1 MGILFPDFIKS
12 PVNITMPED
21 AKIKQEQLSVE
32 ESPGGDGQSRLMGAI
47 PPTGLLLLA
56 IVSIQL
62 GAAVAT
68 NLFPVLGSEGTVAIR
83 IIISALLLGLAARGR
98 VRKFVALFT
107 RDWGLLLAYGLCI
120 AGMNFFFYKAI
131 SLIPLGAAVA
141 IEFVG
146 PLGVAALA
154 SHRPGHFACVALAA
168 LGILLL
174 SPLAGIDLDALGMVC
189 ALMAGAGWACFVLLS
204 RRVGLRV
211 SGNDGLA
218 IGMAIAAISM
228 IPFAVPVASDL
239 ISDPMLLLAGLGVA
253 LLSTTLPFTL
263 EFEAL
268 KRLSNRAY
276 GIIVSAEPAV
286 AALIGAVLLGER
298 IGLQGMIA
306 VACVVVAAIGITVTD
321 GREPQRSTNSG

>member
-1 MGILFPDFIKS
+1 
-12 PVNITMPED
+12 MPED
-21 AKIKQEQLSVE
+21 AQIKQKELSADE
-32 ESPGGDGQSRLMGAI
+32 HPGGDGQARLMGAI

-68 NLFPVLGSEGTVAIR
+68 HLFPILGAEGTVAIR

-98 VRKFVALFT
+98 VRRFASLFV

-120 AGMNFFFYKAI
+120 AAMNFFFYKAI

-154 SHRPGHFACVALAA
+154 SHRPGHFACVGLAA

-174 SPLAGIDLDALGMVC
+174 TPLAGVDLDTLGILC
-189 ALMAGAGWACFVLLS
+189 ALMAGAGWAGFVFLS
-204 RRVGLRV
+204 RRVSLRV
-211 SGNDGLA
+211 SGRDGLA
-218 IGMAIAAISM
+218 IGMSIAALSM

-239 ISDPMLLLAGLGVA
+239 INNPMLLLAGLGVA

-268 KRLSNRAY
+268 QRLSNRAY
-276 GIIVSAEPAV
+276 GVIVSAEPVV
-286 AALIGAVLLGER
+286 AALIGALLLGER
-298 IGLQGMIA
+298 IGVQGMVA

-321 GREPQRSTNSG
+321 GRERRQ